1 MAKGGGFI
9 ETMFAAGVGAYAA
22 KKSGNMSTLLVTL
35 IKYTLG
41 IFLILLVIYIVSR
54 MAGIER
60 FSVPVA
66 PSKEGDEKMV
76 TPAGNIILY

>member
-1 MAKGGGFI
+1 MAKGGGFV

-54 MAGIER
+54 MAGVEK
-60 FSVPVA
+60 FSVPVT

>member
-1 MAKGGGFI
+1 MAKGGGFV

-22 KKSGNMSTLLVTL
+22 KKSGNMSVLLVTL

-54 MAGIER
+54 MAGVER
-60 FSVPVA
+60 FSVPVT